1 MKLFVHVLLLAAS
14 ASGAGFVLV
23 KGGSFETAGG
33 TVRVD
38 SFEMADAPVTNAEYA
53 AFIKASGHRA
63 PSYFIHGGP
72 PPGIKQLPVVYV
84 NRYDAAAY
92 CEWLSRSTGRIH
104 RLPSPSEFEYAQRAG
119 QSHPKYPWGDS
130 APEGRANC
138 NGGEARTYPDWRA
151 FLRPVRSYPPNAW
164 GLYDLAGNVW
174 QLLDTDP
181 DPAESGYTFRSLSA
195 EDQGRAMAG
204 GSWARGEPYLR
215 VGVRASAS
223 PGVLH
228 PDIGFRVVREP
239 ESATH
244 FHRTPRRLIGLP
256 AGEKRVFLSWQSLPG
271 DNGVHGFHVYRSL
284 RRDAAGD
291 RITAEPITDRTNH
304 TDAAAPAGRKLFYRI
319 RPVLEGGREGPPSE
333 WAGVTPESSATSL
346 VAMFDP
352 VVKQGGMDVVFG
364 DLDGDGRLDAVIR
377 LDNGIEERARDP
389 GLPVELEAF
398 NSYGR
403 SLWRRPLAWFD
414 HCYGNAH
421 NVPFVVY
428 DVDGNGKAEVIT
440 RLQEGNDVYLA
451 VLDGLSGEVL
461 RKTPWTP
468 MVSDLARTSTRLHL
482 AIAYL
487 DGKKP
492 SIVTQTGLYENE
504 VLEAFDGSLKRLWR
518 FESFEE
524 TNGSGSHRIEV
535 ADVDGDGRD
544 EIFDGTTLLNPDG
557 KVRWSIYREHAD
569 VVSTKRILPGTAG
582 RQVFFAVESSVNAGA
597 YLVDAATGKQIW
609 KVNRE
614 DDPRWEHAHIGWVA
628 DIFAGSPGMEMMTN
642 RDGHDARDRVLF
654 AADGKILMNPFPPGW
669 RPINWT
675 GSDIRD
681 LISDDG
687 TRLGRFTGNG
697 VSVTRTIEHAE
708 MKKGKCEMS
717 GDLAGDY
724 RDELVCMGT
733 NAAGKPAIFIFTNT
747 EQMAGKQVTRV
758 ASREYRM
765 WLARN
770 MGGGYGI
777 HFEWEPGVP

>member
-1 MKLFVHVLLLAAS
+1 MKLVWCVWFLAGSVA
-14 ASGAGFVLV
+14 GANFVLV
-23 KGGSFETAGG
+23 KGGAFETAGG

-53 AFIKASGHRA
+53 AFVKAARHRA
-63 PSYFIHGGP
+63 PLYFLSGAP
-72 PPGIKQLPVVYV
+72 PRGMDQFPVVYV

-92 CEWLSRSTGRIH
+92 CAWMSRSNGRTH
-104 RLPSPSEFEYAQRAG
+104 RLPSASEFEYAQRGG
-119 QSHPKYPWGDS
+119 QAHATYPWGDA
-130 APEGRANC
+130 APEGHAAFNPGDSRNYSA
-138 NGGEARTYPDWRA
+138 WRDY
-151 FLRPVRSYPPNAW
+151 LRQVRSFPANAW
-164 GLYDLAGNVW
+164 GLYDLAGNIW

-181 DPAESGYTFRSLSA
+181 DPAEPGYTFRSLSA
-195 EDQGRAMAG
+195 EDQGRAMTG
-204 GSWARGEPYLR
+204 GSWARGESYLR
-215 VGVRASAS
+215 IGVRASAS

-239 ESATH
+239 EGATH
-244 FHRTPRRLIGLP
+244 FQRIPRRLIALP
-256 AGEKRVFLSWQSLPG
+256 SGEKRIFLSWQSLPG
-271 DNGVHGFHVYRSL
+271 DGIVRGFHVYRSP
-284 RRDAAGD
+284 RRDAAGE
-291 RITAEPITDRTNH
+291 RITAAPVSDRTSY
-304 TDAAAPAGRKLFYRI
+304 TDPAPPAGRKVFYRV
-319 RPVLEGGREGPPSE
+319 RSVLDGGGEGAPSE
-333 WAGVTPESSATSL
+333 WAGVMPGSPATSL

-377 LDNGIEERARDP
+377 LDNGIEERSRDP
-389 GLPVELEAF
+389 GLPVEMEAF

-403 SLWRRPLAWFD
+403 SLWRRPLVWFD

-421 NVPFVVY
+421 NVPFVIY
-428 DVDGNGKAEVIT
+428 DLDGDGKAEVIT
-440 RLQEGNDVYLA
+440 RLQEGSDVFLA
-451 VLDGLSGEVL
+451 VLDGLSGDVL

-468 MVSDLARTSTRLHL
+468 MISDLARTSTRLHL

-487 DGKKP
+487 DGRNP

-504 VLEAFDGSLKRLWR
+504 VLEAFDSSLKRLWR
-518 FESFEE
+518 FESLAE

-544 EIFDGTTLLNPDG
+544 EIFDGTTLLNSDG

-569 VVSTKRILPGTAG
+569 IVSTKHILPGAGG
-582 RQVFFAVESSVNAGA
+582 RQVFFAVESSANAGA

-654 AADGKILMNPFPPGW
+654 AADGKILMNPFPPDW
-669 RPINWT
+669 RPINWS

-681 LISDDG
+681 LVSDDG
-687 TRLGRFTGNG
+687 SRLGRFTGAG
-697 VSVTRTIEHAE
+697 VEVKRTIDHPE
-708 MKKGKCEMS
+708 MKAGKCEMS
-717 GDLAGDY
+717 ADLAGDY
-724 RDELVCMGT
+724 RDEMVCFGT
-733 NAAGKPAIFIFTNT
+733 NRAGKPAVFVFTNT
-747 EQMAGKQVTRV
+747 EAIAGKQVTRV